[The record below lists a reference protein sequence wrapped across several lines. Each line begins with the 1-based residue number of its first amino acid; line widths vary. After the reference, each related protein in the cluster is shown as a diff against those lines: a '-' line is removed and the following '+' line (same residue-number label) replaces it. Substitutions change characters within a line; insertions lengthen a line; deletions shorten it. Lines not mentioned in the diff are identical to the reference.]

1 MEIRQLKTFKAV
13 ADHLSF
19 HKAADAIN
27 YAQSTVSAQI
37 MALEEDLGIPLF
49 ERLGRHIILTEAGE
63 NLYQYACKMLEL
75 AEAARTDL
83 IEGVRLA
90 GSLTIRVPESFCV
103 HRLTPVVA
111 QFHNRMPNVKLRFI
125 TCAQEGLKRDLRK
138 GVTDLAFLL
147 TESIQ
152 SKNLAV
158 ENLGTEHLVFVA
170 APNHP
175 LSKIDKFEIDM
186 FAYHTLLLSRVDCSY
201 RRILEQILQDSRCE
215 PKMVLEFNSVAAI
228 IACVAAGIGVTL
240 IPEIAV
246 SRELELKSLV
256 TLPWSESNIE
266 VAQLMVWHQD
276 KWLSP
281 IMKMFMDTTR
291 EILKNSC

>member
-49 ERLGRHIILTEAGE
+49 ERLGRQIMLTEAGE

-75 AEAARTDL
+75 EEAARADL

-90 GSLTIRVPESFCV
+90 GTLTIRIPESFCV
-103 HRLTPVVA
+103 HRLTPVVIE
-111 QFHNRMPNVKLRFI
+111 FHNRMPNVKLRFI
-125 TCAQEGLKRDLRK
+125 TCAQEGLKQDLRK

-152 SKNLAV
+152 SKDLAF

-175 LSKIDKFEIDM
+175 LSKIDNFEIDM
-186 FAYHTLLLSRVDCSY
+186 LADHTLLLSRVDCSY
-201 RRILEQILQDSRCE
+201 RRILEQILQESRCE
-215 PKMVLEFNSVAAI
+215 PKMVLEFNSMAAI
-228 IACVAAGIGVTL
+228 IACVAAGLGVTL

-246 SRELELKSLV
+246 SRELDLKNLV

-266 VAQLMVWHQD
+266 VAQLMIWHQD

-281 IMKMFMDTTR
+281 IMKGFMDITR
-291 EILKNSC
+291 EVLKNS

>member
-1 MEIRQLKTFKAV
+1 MEIKQLKTFKAV

-19 HKAADAIN
+19 HKAAGAIN

-49 ERLGRHIILTEAGE
+49 ERLGRRIILTGAGE
-63 NLYQYACKMLEL
+63 NLYQYACKILEL
-75 AEAARTDL
+75 EEAARADL
-83 IEGVRLA
+83 IEGVHLA

-103 HRLTPVVA
+103 HRLPPVVA
-111 QFHNRMPNVKLRFI
+111 EFHNRMPNVKLRFI

-147 TESIQ
+147 TDSIQ
-152 SKNLAV
+152 SKALSV

-175 LSKIDKFEIDM
+175 LSKTDKFEIGMLAD
-186 FAYHTLLLSRVDCSY
+186 HTLLLSRVDCSY
-201 RRILEQILQDSRCE
+201 RRILEQILQESRCE

-228 IACVAAGIGVTL
+228 IECVAAGLGVTL

-246 SRELELKSLV
+246 SRPLELNSLV
-256 TLPWSESNIE
+256 TLELRESNLE
-266 VAQLMVWHQD
+266 VAQLMIWHQD

-281 IMKMFMDTTR
+281 IMKGFMDTAR
-291 EILKNSC
+291 EVLKNI

>member
-49 ERLGRHIILTEAGE
+49 ERLGRHIMLTEAGE

-75 AEAARTDL
+75 AEAARADL
-83 IEGVRLA
+83 IESVRLA

-103 HRLTPVVA
+103 HRLIPVVA
-111 QFHNRMPNVKLRFI
+111 EFHNRMPNVKLRFI

-147 TESIQ
+147 TDSIQ
-152 SKNLAV
+152 SKDLAAR
-158 ENLGTEHLVFVA
+158 EFDQQYPKEK
-170 APNHP
+170 P
-175 LSKIDKFEIDM
+175 LPG
-186 FAYHTLLLSRVDCSY
+186 LP
-201 RRILEQILQDSRCE
+201 RIFQ
-215 PKMVLEFNSVAAI
+215 
-228 IACVAAGIGVTL
+228 
-240 IPEIAV
+240 
-246 SRELELKSLV
+246 
-256 TLPWSESNIE
+256 
-266 VAQLMVWHQD
+266 
-276 KWLSP
+276 
-281 IMKMFMDTTR
+281 
-291 EILKNSC
+291 